1 MWLPPPENRGDRR
14 SRGKG
19 ADSALGSAVIG
30 CWQNPTAGVWG
41 ILLLLFSPL
50 FSFPFFLLN
59 SLDCLLSPFMLGPQP
74 FAFANASRK
83 KERGR
88 ERRRIHLFGKKTIVE
103 QPMAASKEKGGGG
116 GGWQRRNQGGG
127 GRERH
132 REKETVQ
139 LRDWKQFAKSTS
151 SYLTSK
157 VQQQ

>member
-59 SLDCLLSPFMLGPQP
+59 SLACLLSPFMLGPQP

-88 ERRRIHLFGKKTIVE
+88 EREEGSTYLARRPIVE

-132 REKETVQ
+132 REKEAVQ
-139 LRDWKQFAKSTS
+139 LRD
-151 SYLTSK
+151 
-157 VQQQ
+157 